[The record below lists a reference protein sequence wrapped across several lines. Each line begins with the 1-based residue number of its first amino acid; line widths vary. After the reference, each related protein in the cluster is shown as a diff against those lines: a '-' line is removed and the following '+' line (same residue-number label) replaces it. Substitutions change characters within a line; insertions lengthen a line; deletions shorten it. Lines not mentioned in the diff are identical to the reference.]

1 MSRGGKH
8 RASRGDVIH
17 GPRIDSD
24 TIYVDFETAAE
35 LLGLSIVELQWL
47 CREGFVP
54 HADLGAGYDQ
64 RGIHHDNLIVF
75 TPDEL
80 EQIHRQAKRQGP
92 WVGSIGR
99 NTAEEPHCRPDGSGT
114 STSLSNDDQRRDPGR
129 AVS

>member
-24 TIYVDFETAAE
+24 TNNVDLETAAE
-35 LLGLSIVELQWL
+35 LLGLSIVELRWL

-64 RGIHHDNLIVF
+64 RGIHHDHLIVF

-80 EQIHRQAKRQGP
+80 EQIHRQAKRPGP
-92 WVGSIGR
+92 WVGSPGR
-99 NTAEEPHCRPDGSGT
+99 KMAEEPQSRPDISGT
-114 STSLSNDDQRRDPGR
+114 STSLSKR
-129 AVS
+129 